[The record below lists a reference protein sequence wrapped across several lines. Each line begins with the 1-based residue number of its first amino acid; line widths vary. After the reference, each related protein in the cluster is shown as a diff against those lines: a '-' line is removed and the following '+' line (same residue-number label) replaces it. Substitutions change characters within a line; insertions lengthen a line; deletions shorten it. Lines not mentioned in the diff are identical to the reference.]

1 MENNSNGTSD
11 AFMEV
16 VVKKMELQ
24 DLKLSDLETRLT
36 TDADHARQIQQ
47 VITSVEGLKTAI
59 NSGQS
64 PNRLQEFSA
73 RLALAIN
80 LLQKPVEN
88 KVNHHHHIPKLI
100 WITAGLFLLL
110 SMVCAGWYMS
120 TEKLDGFIANDTK
133 YRQLKLDSANKRLQA
148 DLEVIDSLYQVN
160 PDLRERVIQNEERNK
175 KNLEMLQKAIRMENE
190 ANELKKKVN
199 KSK

>member
-16 VVKKMELQ
+16 VVKKIELQ
-24 DLKLSDLETRLT
+24 DLKLFDLETRLT
-36 TDADHARQIQQ
+36 SDADHATQIKHI
-47 VITSVEGLKTAI
+47 ITSVEGLRTAI

-64 PNRLQEFSA
+64 PNRLQEFST
-73 RLALAIN
+73 RLALAIS
-80 LLQKPVEN
+80 LLQKPIEN

-100 WITAGLFLLL
+100 WLTVGLFLLL
-110 SMVCAGWYMS
+110 SLACSGWYMT

-148 DLEVIDSLYQVN
+148 DLDVVDSLYQVN
-160 PDLRERVIQNEERNK
+160 PDLRERAIKIEEQNK

-190 ANELKKKVN
+190 ASELKKKVN

>member
-16 VVKKMELQ
+16 VVKKIELQ
-24 DLKLSDLETRLT
+24 DLKLFDLETRLT
-36 TDADHARQIQQ
+36 TDADHATQIKHL
-47 VITSVEGLKTAI
+47 ITSVEGLRTAI

-64 PNRLQEFSA
+64 PNRLQEFST

-80 LLQKPVEN
+80 LLQKPIEN
-88 KVNHHHHIPKLI
+88 KVNHHHHIPKLT
-100 WITAGLFLLL
+100 WITAGLFLLF
-110 SMVCAGWYMS
+110 SMVCSGWYMT
-120 TEKLDGFIANDTK
+120 TEKLDSFIANDTK

-148 DLEVIDSLYQVN
+148 DLDVVDSLYQVK
-160 PDLRERVIQNEERNK
+160 PDLKEMVIQKEERNK
-175 KNLEMLQKAIRMENE
+175 KNLELLQKAILMENE

-199 KSK
+199 KGK